1 MIRSYV
7 LHIILITALIFGCDY
22 LIGKYFSFR
31 FEKNTCEHAGGDL
44 CAFLKSD
51 EVYDTLIIGS
61 SRVNTMINP
70 NLLGKKVTNLSKPA
84 KHFYYSVSVADLL
97 YQYRRLPKKT
107 LIVNIELEDVFIET
121 EERLIEDV
129 CYLKYYY
136 GKNDFI
142 TSTINERGIFER
154 LKFIFSS
161 YRFNGENFKLLT
173 NPLQDICDKSENGF
187 FPLIKG
193 KNDKKRLKQ
202 GLLEMKKLHYTAEN
216 PHFDQ
221 NIIHLKKLCDKA
233 RIQLIFIHGPN
244 YFIPEYMQKGDL
256 IMDRICKKNGI
267 SFINFSKLYDNEFH
281 FEPLWYDHLH
291 LNSDAANNYTLLVK
305 EELKKLKKP
314 ATKNRGIIH

>member
-1 MIRSYV
+1 MIRSSV
-7 LHIILITALIFGCDY
+7 LHIILITALIFAIDF
-22 LIGKYFSFR
+22 LIGTYFSFQ

-44 CAFLKSD
+44 NAFLKSD
-51 EVYDTLIIGS
+51 KDYDTLIIGS

-70 NLLGKKVTNLSKPA
+70 NLLGKKITNLSKPA

-97 YQYRRLPKKT
+97 NQYGRLPNKT

-142 TSTINERGIFER
+142 TSIINERGIFER

-161 YRFNGENFKLLT
+161 YRFSGENFKLLT

-187 FPLIKG
+187 FPILKG
-193 KNDKKRLKQ
+193 KDDKKRLKQ
-202 GLLEMKKLHYTAEN
+202 GLLEMKQLHYTLEN

-221 NIIHLKKLCDKA
+221 NIMHLKKLCDKA
-233 RIQLIFIHGPN
+233 GIQLIFIHGPN
-244 YFIPEYMQKGDL
+244 YFIPEYMQKGDE
-256 IMDRICKKNGI
+256 IMDRICKKNAI
-267 SFINFSKLYDNEFH
+267 SFINFSKLYANEFH
-281 FEPLWYDHLH
+281 FETLWYDHLH
-291 LNSDAANNYTLLVK
+291 LNSDAANKYTLLVK

-314 ATKNRGIIH
+314 ATKDRRVIN

>member
-1 MIRSYV
+1 
-7 LHIILITALIFGCDY
+7 
-22 LIGKYFSFR
+22 
-31 FEKNTCEHAGGDL
+31 
-44 CAFLKSD
+44 
-51 EVYDTLIIGS
+51 
-61 SRVNTMINP
+61 MINP

-129 CYLKYYY
+129 CYLKYY
-136 GKNDFI
+136 
-142 TSTINERGIFER
+142 
-154 LKFIFSS
+154 
-161 YRFNGENFKLLT
+161 
-173 NPLQDICDKSENGF
+173 
-187 FPLIKG
+187 
-193 KNDKKRLKQ
+193 
-202 GLLEMKKLHYTAEN
+202 LHYTIEN

-267 SFINFSKLYDNEFH
+267 SFINFSKLYANEFH